1 MRRSFRT
8 PLVLG
13 AAGLLALPSAA
24 PAQIGNFGQNKIQYQ
39 SFDWQV
45 LAGTHV
51 DVYYYP
57 AEEAIARVALSY
69 AEESYEYLARRF
81 NHRIERRIPLI
92 VYASHSHFEQTN
104 VLPFVPPEGVL
115 GVTEFMKR
123 RVALPFRGSYSEF
136 RHTLRHELVHVFHL
150 SLIAQ
155 QAAISPSA
163 RVPMLPLWW
172 TEGLA
177 EHFSGGQESRDDMI
191 VRALSLGGGMPTIGQ
206 LSAATSAIVYPLG
219 GELHRFLGERY
230 GDWRVNLLYSSLAKF
245 GSFDEAVHATYGRSL
260 AELTAEWHYDLRQR
274 FFPAV
279 VGRRPLALAARPVSR
294 LALKPLPV
302 QRDDGGIDVLYL
314 SARSGYTDIYRQPLD
329 GSAEPTVVVRGER
342 TPELE
347 SLHAASSRL
356 DVRNDILIFASK
368 YHDRDALVFW
378 DLREE
383 QLVGRYQFDELVSLL
398 SPAWSPDGQR
408 VAFSA
413 LTNSGVS
420 DLYVFDIASGT
431 LARAT
436 GDPYEDLDPVW
447 LPGGAA
453 LVYSSD
459 RAVGG
464 DQGARNL
471 YRLTLADG
479 HIAPLTS
486 GDWVD
491 ESPRWDPEQGRV
503 LFASDRDGTFN
514 VYSVDTLGVARR
526 ESRLDGGVFDPV
538 PIPGDSRVLV
548 GGFENLS
555 WSVFTLALD
564 SAAHE
569 ERFEVA
575 AEDALG
581 HWQWSELRD
590 AAVAS
595 VEAAPYQ
602 RNFSLDIAAG
612 GSDMAPGWGAA
623 QGAQLLFTDMLGDH
637 AVAAS
642 IAMYSRGGDLGDVLS
657 NLNGNVF
664 YLNQKH
670 RLNWGV
676 GAFRLSGIFYEQ
688 SFRRVYEETTGGVYG
703 TLRYPFSRFMRVEG
717 QTRLEYSNRN
727 DGESE
732 VVLGEPRRRGVLVSN
747 YLSFVG
753 DNTLS
758 LASGPIDGTRWNLT
772 AGVVGDVTHGVFENW
787 LGTVDVRK
795 YVRTST
801 QSAVA
806 LRAFAYAS
814 EGTRPRAIQIGGSW
828 MLRGYP
834 RYALDGTRAWLANAE
849 WRFPM
854 MHFVTVGFPFGAFR
868 LPQVQ
873 GAVFADLGQAWY
885 DRGYDPR
892 VMGSAG
898 AGFRLPL
905 MPGFVLRLDVGQ
917 RFSFN
922 GADGA
927 DAYYKRRFADVFFG
941 VNY

>member
-1 MRRSFRT
+1 MRRLWLSLPFALGVLVT
-8 PLVLG
+8 PMIARAQLG
-13 AAGLLALPSAA
+13 S
-24 PAQIGNFGQNKIQYQ
+24 FGQNKIQYR
-39 SFDWQV
+39 SFDWRV
-45 LAGTHV
+45 LAGEHV

-69 AEESYEYLARRF
+69 AEESYEHLARRL
-81 NHRIERRIPLI
+81 NHRVEQRIPLI

-104 VLPFVPPEGVL
+104 ILPFVPPEGIL

-150 SLIAQ
+150 SIVSQ

-163 RVPMLPLWW
+163 RVPALPLWW

-177 EHFSGGQESRDDMI
+177 EYLSGGQESRDDMI
-191 VRALSLGGGMPTIGQ
+191 VRALTLAGGMPSIGQ
-206 LSAATSAIVYPLG
+206 LGATLSSVVYPVG
-219 GELHRFLGERY
+219 GELHRFLGDRY
-230 GDWRVNLLYSSLAKF
+230 GAWRINLLYSSLAKF
-245 GSFDEAVHATYGRSL
+245 SSFDEALYATYGRSA

-274 FFPAV
+274 YYPEV
-279 VGRRPLALAARPVSR
+279 VGRRPIAVAARLVSE
-294 LALKPLPV
+294 LALKPLPIR
-302 QRDDGGIDVLYL
+302 RDDGGVDVLYL
-314 SARSGYTDIYRQPLD
+314 SARSGYTDVYRQPLD
-329 GSAEPTVVVRGER
+329 GSAQPTVVVHGER

-347 SLHAASSRL
+347 SLHAAYSRL
-356 DVRNDILIFASK
+356 DVRENVLIFASK

-378 DLREE
+378 DLEREE
-383 QLVGRYQFDELVSLL
+383 LVGRYQFDELVSIL
-398 SPAWSPDGQR
+398 SPAWSPDGGR
-408 VAFSA
+408 VAFSG
-413 LTNSGVS
+413 LTDSGVS
-420 DLYVFDIASGT
+420 DLFVFDIVSGT

-436 GDPYEDLDPVW
+436 DDPYEDLDPVW
-447 LPGGAA
+447 LPGGRE

-459 RAVGG
+459 RADGG
-464 DQGARNL
+464 DRGVRNL
-471 YRLTLADG
+471 YRLTLADRR
-479 HIAPLTS
+479 IVSLTS
-486 GDWVD
+486 GAWVD
-491 ESPRWDPEQGRV
+491 EAPRWDPEQRRV

-514 VYSVDTLGVARR
+514 VYSVDTLGLTRR
-526 ESRLDGGVFDPV
+526 ESWLDGGVFDPV

-548 GGFENLS
+548 GGFENFS

-564 SAAHE
+564 SAAHDE
-569 ERFEVA
+569 VFEVA
-575 AEDALG
+575 AHDASG
-581 HWQWSELRD
+581 QWQWAELED
-590 AAVAS
+590 THAAT
-595 VEAAPYQ
+595 VESAPYE
-602 RNFSLDIAAG
+602 RRFALDIAAG

-642 IAMYSRGGDLGDVLS
+642 VSMYSRGGDLGDVLS

-670 RLNWGV
+670 RLNWGL

-717 QTRLEYSNRN
+717 QTRFEYSNRN

-732 VVLGEPRRRGVLVSN
+732 AIVGDPRRRGFLVSN
-747 YLSFVG
+747 YLSLVG

-758 LASGPIDGTRWNLT
+758 LASGPIDGTRWNVT
-772 AGVVGDVTHGVFENW
+772 AGVVGDVSHGVFENW
-787 LGTVDVRK
+787 LGSVDLRR
-795 YVRTST
+795 YVRTSQ

-834 RYALDGTRAWLANAE
+834 RYAVDGTRAWLANAE

-854 MHFVTVGFPFGAFR
+854 MHFVTVGFPFGNFR
-868 LPQVQ
+868 LPQIQ

-885 DRGYDPR
+885 DRDYDPR
-892 VMGSAG
+892 VLGSAG

-922 GADGA
+922 AADGA
-927 DAYYKRRFADVFFG
+927 DAYFTRRFADVFFG